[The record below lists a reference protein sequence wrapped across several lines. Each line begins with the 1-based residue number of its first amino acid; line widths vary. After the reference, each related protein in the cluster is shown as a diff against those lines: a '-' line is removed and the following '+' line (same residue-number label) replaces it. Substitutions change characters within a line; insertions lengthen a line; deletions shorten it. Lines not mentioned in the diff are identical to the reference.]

1 MAAPFARCT
10 KAKKCAIIYFW
21 GLKVYQGQKSIKEFQ
36 HYMRTV
42 LDQSKMCMNGLTK
55 NSSKGVTDAE

>member
-1 MAAPFARCT
+1 M
-10 KAKKCAIIYFW
+10 IYFW

-42 LDQSKMCMNGLTK
+42 LDQSKVCMNGLTK
-55 NSSKGVTDAE
+55 NSSKVVTDAE